1 MFILLSFSV
10 FHRSAS
16 PTTWKAEPHH
26 FCFFQFDLLAFT
38 TKNICV
44 KSCLYYK
51 MAVGSCL
58 YKSAFFSSFRLQ
70 KFCQICKRMSS
81 LWAACVV
88 LCALSFSFQNKAKMK
103 VAPCAW
109 KLAYLVHDQSARN
122 GSQRFNSKHC
132 GIPPPFIRRFSR
144 RIQPTRMKRQTISL
158 RLPDASMGCIYLE
171 KLVFKLIVALYSAGT
186 ILSTLSSEYSDNFII
201 IS

>member
-16 PTTWKAEPHH
+16 PTTWKAEPHRS
-26 FCFFQFDLLAFT
+26 CFFQFDLLAFT

-44 KSCLYYK
+44 KSCLYYRI
-51 MAVGSCL
+51 AIWIYL
-58 YKSAFFSSFRLQ
+58 HESAFFSSFRLQ

-88 LCALSFSFQNKAKMK
+88 LRSLSFSFQNKAKMK

-109 KLAYLVHDQSARN
+109 KLAYLIHEQSARN
-122 GSQRFNSKHC
+122 GSQRFNSKRR

-144 RIQPTRMKRQTISL
+144 RIQPMRMKRQTISF
-158 RLPDASMGCIYLE
+158 PHCIM
-171 KLVFKLIVALYSAGT
+171 
-186 ILSTLSSEYSDNFII
+186 
-201 IS
+201 